1 MLKQVEARYTLFD
14 SVEEMLSPES
24 LSSLLSTPVS
34 RVECRP
40 MDNHNGLAGGRLSY
54 VDTDNGRYVL
64 KRMSINSDWLMYAT
78 DDQQGRS
85 VRLWQYGLFDR
96 LQPFLDHKT
105 IACARDGGGWAILM
119 HDLSGGLFSWD
130 QPWAADFL
138 PLFIDALA
146 RLHAS
151 FWNDP
156 ILNDERIGLCD
167 SARILDGT
175 SLPVA
180 RKRPIPNE
188 FNSPIAEWV
197 EEGWE
202 IMANL
207 LDRDIFKELQK
218 LIEDPR
224 PLFAALDRYPFT
236 LVHGDFRNDNL
247 AVLPSS
253 CLVAFDW
260 QFAARSLMSIDL
272 AWFAG
277 NLTLFNYE
285 DGEAMSRAQADA
297 FYRQR
302 LETYLQK
309 RFDDQDWEA
318 MIDLG
323 NLLHALRVACITAY
337 FSRHGDNPEWRKSEK
352 AKVEEMGQLAQTA
365 LRWL

>member
-1 MLKQVEARYTLFD
+1 MPEQVEARYTLFN
-14 SVEEMLSPES
+14 SVAEMLSPEV
-24 LSSLLSTPVS
+24 LSSLISTPVS
-34 RVECRP
+34 CVERRP
-40 MDNHNGLAGGRLSY
+40 MADHNGLAGGRFSY

-64 KRMSINSDWLMYAT
+64 KRMSIDSDWLMYAT

-85 VRLWQYGLFDR
+85 VRLWQYGLLDR
-96 LQPFLDHKT
+96 LQPFLDHKI

-119 HDLSGGLFSWD
+119 HDLSGGLYSWE
-130 QPWAADFL
+130 QPWTVDHL
-138 PLFIDALA
+138 PLIIDTLA
-146 RLHAS
+146 RLHAT

-156 ILNDERIGLCD
+156 ILNDQRIGLCD

-180 RKRPIPNE
+180 RKRPVPNE
-188 FNSPIAEWV
+188 FNSPIAKWV

-202 IMANL
+202 IMAAL

-218 LIEDPR
+218 LTEDPR
-224 PLFAALDRYPFT
+224 PLLAALDRYPFT
-236 LVHGDFRNDNL
+236 LIHGDFRNANL
-247 AVLPSS
+247 AILSSS

-260 QFAARSLMSIDL
+260 QFSARSLMSIGL
-272 AWFAG
+272 AWFAED
-277 NLTLFNYE
+277 LDLFSYE
-285 DGEAMSRAQADA
+285 DSEAMSRAQIDA

-302 LETYLQK
+302 LETYLQQ

-323 NLLHALRVACITAY
+323 NLVEALRRACISAF
-337 FSRHGDNPEWRKSEK
+337 FSRHGDNPEWRKS
-352 AKVEEMGQLAQTA
+352 ARATAVNKVQQAHKA

>member
-1 MLKQVEARYTLFD
+1 MLKQLQSRNELFD
-14 SVEEMLSPES
+14 SAEEMLSPES
-24 LSSLLSTPVS
+24 LSSLLSEPVAH
-34 RVECRP
+34 VERRP
-40 MDNHNGLAGGRLSY
+40 MSSHNGLAGGRLSY

-64 KRMSINSDWLMYAT
+64 KRMSIDSDWLMYAT

-96 LQPFLDHKT
+96 LQSFLDHKT

-130 QPWAADFL
+130 QPWAADFV
-138 PLFIDALA
+138 PLIIDALA
-146 RLHAS
+146 RLHAT

-156 ILNDERIGLCD
+156 VLKDERIGLCD

-180 RKRPIPNE
+180 KKRPIPNE

-218 LIEDPR
+218 LVEDPR

-247 AVLPSS
+247 AVFPSR

-272 AWFAG
+272 AWFA
-277 NLTLFNYE
+277 E
-285 DGEAMSRAQADA
+285 DLASYQNEAGESMSRAQADA

-309 RFDDQDWEA
+309 RFDDKDWEA

-323 NLLHALRVACITAY
+323 NLVEALRRACIAAY
-337 FSRHGDNPEWRKSEK
+337 FSKHGDNPEWRKSAKTTAVEK
-352 AKVEEMGQLAQTA
+352 GQRARKA